1 MAVGFHKFSVRYDYT
16 IRDGFVTHKDGSRHQ
31 KYKTR
36 TATRTVECE
45 NANPTENE
53 LAAIL
58 MDSHRRE
65 EPTELKIA
73 AFRPVQTEAAAKSQ
87 ALDVASAQEVR
98 IAALEAE
105 VAELKTKVATFDK
118 ALNDY
123 LLKQLEANSDKS
135 AEKPKS
141 GK

>member
-16 IRDGFVTHKDGSRHQ
+16 VKDGFATRDGVRHQ

-45 NANPTENE
+45 NASPTEKE

-58 MDSHRRE
+58 VDSHRRE
-65 EPTELKIA
+65 EPTELTIA
-73 AFRPVQTEAAAKSQ
+73 AFRPVQTEAAVKSQ
-87 ALDVASAQEVR
+87 ALNVANAQEAR

-105 VAELKTKVATFDK
+105 VAELRSSVAEL
-118 ALNDY
+118 ASRLE
-123 LLKQLEANSDKS
+123 QLVPKPATVT
-135 AEKPKS
+135 APKS
-141 GK
+141 SSKT